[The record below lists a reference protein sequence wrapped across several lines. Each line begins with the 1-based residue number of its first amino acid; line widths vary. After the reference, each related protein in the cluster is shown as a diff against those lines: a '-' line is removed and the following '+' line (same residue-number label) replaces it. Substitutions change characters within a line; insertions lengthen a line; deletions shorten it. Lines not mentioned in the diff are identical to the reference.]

1 MEEPE
6 KEFGGEKVEKTEMKL
21 LTDEDNLLG
30 EEQTNLLKNESEK
43 NSIDSDGV

>member
-6 KEFGGEKVEKTEMKL
+6 KEFGEEKAEKTEMKL

-30 EEQTNLLKNESEK
+30 EEQTNLLKSESEK
-43 NSIDSDGV
+43 NSIDSDGI

>member
-1 MEEPE
+1 
-6 KEFGGEKVEKTEMKL
+6 MKL

-30 EEQTNLLKNESEK
+30 EEQTNLLKSESEK